1 MSFDEKYKLYEN
13 LNKEEFNSLKIKLVK
28 NLNES
33 QLELVN
39 HLKSIRGIDEKT
51 KYLIHEMLED
61 KEHLDVF
68 QAIIMNK
75 AY

>member
-1 MSFDEKYKLYEN
+1 MGFDEKYKLYEN
-13 LNKEEFNSLKIKLVK
+13 LNKEELNSLKIRLLK

-39 HLKSIRGIDEKT
+39 YLKSIRGIDEKT

-75 AY
+75 TY